1 MREKP
6 RDKERLNH
14 MVEAINNIYEFV
26 DGKSF
31 EDYENNKV
39 LRFAVIKNMEII
51 GEAAYLLTKEFK
63 LRHPLIEWEDMIGM
77 RHILVHGYYQIKDEI
92 IWATIETELQP
103 LKESILLLLA
113 DF

>member
-31 EDYENNKV
+31 EDY
-39 LRFAVIKNMEII
+39 
-51 GEAAYLLTKEFK
+51 
-63 LRHPLIEWEDMIGM
+63 
-77 RHILVHGYYQIKDEI
+77 
-92 IWATIETELQP
+92 
-103 LKESILLLLA
+103 
-113 DF
+113 